1 MNFRTFE
8 AYNSTLQQL
17 KHALLA
23 SKVFFS
29 IETVTS
35 IVCLATVEVSVVA
48 SLDWSLVI
56 IPICQLMFPTS
67 SAGLFAHF
75 AGFNALVK
83 SYPPDLFSSDDFHE
97 IFVGCRPILVSFMM
111 FGSLAP
117 GGGFDRIGSF
127 FHALDTRK
135 STFLTKDEW
144 RTLQFRN
151 HPPSDIQLLMSD
163 TAMLPSLLE
172 AVDLLG
178 SLPADRAISE
188 AHQIKAGLL
197 EVHESLSEW
206 KCLYEMDAI
215 RPSCHSWQKHG
226 STHTAN
232 AESCLYFPNILTGNL
247 HTHTWVLE
255 IIYLTEMEKVDL
267 FLADRG
273 CTEAGQALEENYYT
287 QACELANNIC
297 HSAEYFLQEGMRLFG
312 PASAIFPLR
321 IAYNVL
327 SRDCQGNQE
336 NIKWCQGLIVRI
348 RQKGFSTI
356 PHFPAEFA
364 EL

>member
-1 MNFRTFE
+1 
-8 AYNSTLQQL
+8 
-17 KHALLA
+17 
-23 SKVFFS
+23 
-29 IETVTS
+29 
-35 IVCLATVEVSVVA
+35 
-48 SLDWSLVI
+48 
-56 IPICQLMFPTS
+56 
-67 SAGLFAHF
+67 
-75 AGFNALVK
+75 
-83 SYPPDLFSSDDFHE
+83 
-97 IFVGCRPILVSFMM
+97 
-111 FGSLAP
+111 
-117 GGGFDRIGSF
+117 
-127 FHALDTRK
+127 
-135 STFLTKDEW
+135 
-144 RTLQFRN
+144 
-151 HPPSDIQLLMSD
+151 MSD
-163 TAMLPSLLE
+163 AAMLPSLLE

-197 EVHESLSEW
+197 KVHESLSEW
-206 KCLYEMDAI
+206 KSLYEMDAI

-232 AESCLYFPNILTGNL
+232 AESCLWFPNILTGNL
-247 HTHTWVLE
+247 HTHTWVLD

-273 CTEAGQALEENYYT
+273 CAEAGQALEENYYT

-297 HSAEYFLQEGMRLFG
+297 HSVEYFLQEEMRLFG

-336 NIKWCQGLIVRI
+336 NIKRCQGLIVRI
-348 RQKGFSTI
+348 RQKGLSTI